1 MPPRSLAHWMR
12 PAAILAGITLC
23 SFPTFNTGMRPSLI
37 LAADPRPASQS
48 TAAEDTPLLREG
60 SLVVKRKALCSIVGE
75 RLQLRFEDPERT
87 LLALE
92 NLAAQRIMQFLLQ
105 DDSDNR
111 WLVDGTITVYRDR
124 NFLLLNHITRDS
136 H

>member
-1 MPPRSLAHWMR
+1 
-12 PAAILAGITLC
+12 
-23 SFPTFNTGMRPSLI
+23 MRPSLI

-60 SLVVKRKALCSIVGE
+60 SLVVKRKALCSIAGE